1 MRLGDEPESGNFID
15 RTGSTGGG
23 GFGLGGGGGN
33 ALGCL
38 IPLVASRFG
47 VVGVVILL
55 LGYCA
60 LQSFGGGGGGILPSS
75 GPSTRLAIAGIVS
88 SREPTP

>member
-1 MRLGDEPESGNFID
+1 MVRLGGDGSDNFID
-15 RTGSTGGG
+15 RTGG
-23 GFGLGGGGGN
+23 GFGGGRGGGN

-47 VVGVVILL
+47 IGGVLILL

-60 LQSFGGGGGGILPSS
+60 LTTLSGGGGVLSGGGSGTPALP
-75 GPSTRLAIAGIVS
+75 V
-88 SREPTP
+88 